1 MQFCLSPDTPLRS
14 TRAGEGE
21 IAGQQRPTDYPPTDV
36 KSFWSGLECR
46 KVQPHLSH
54 SKMSVAVQSSWSVA
68 IRLAWV
74 PPHSG
79 HGRGGSVGSIVMD
92 SEGCTVCANAVG
104 SIRAVIRPS
113 RRRTQPRSDMVSP
126 WRPRPPP
133 GAVARAR
140 TRFTSR
146 QMVGGW
152 CSTPTNPDVGG
163 LPCGGPLGRGLEIAK
178 RRTMSIAARLA

>member
-92 SEGCTVCANAVG
+92 SDGAQSA
-104 SIRAVIRPS
+104 P
-113 RRRTQPRSDMVSP
+113 TQLVRY
-126 WRPRPPP
+126 
-133 GAVARAR
+133 AR
-140 TRFTSR
+140 
-146 QMVGGW
+146 
-152 CSTPTNPDVGG
+152 
-163 LPCGGPLGRGLEIAK
+163 
-178 RRTMSIAARLA
+178 